1 MLCLN
6 RKTDY
11 ALTALAYIAGS
22 GRVCSARE
30 ISATHDLPLPLLMN
44 LLKCLHQQ
52 GLLQSARGARGGYRM
67 AADLERVS
75 LHDLIRMLDVRKEEK
90 VGTGGRPIS
99 APVAALQ
106 YRLNRF
112 LKDVKVSDLIL
123 PGRRIDVP
131 VELVGVESRSRTNV
145 ANKELAHAY

>member
-1 MLCLN
+1 
-6 RKTDY
+6 
-11 ALTALAYIAGS
+11 
-22 GRVCSARE
+22 
-30 ISATHDLPLPLLMN
+30 
-44 LLKCLHQQ
+44 
-52 GLLQSARGARGGYRM
+52 M

-131 VELVGVESRSRTNV
+131 VELVRRGIEIAT
-145 ANKELAHAY
+145 KLKYGCK

>member
-11 ALTALAYIAGS
+11 TLTALAYIAGS

-30 ISATHDLPLPLLMN
+30 ISAEHNLPLPLLMN
-44 LLKCLHQQ
+44 LLKSLHQQ
-52 GLLQSARGARGGYRM
+52 GLLDSARGSKGGYRV
-67 AADLERVS
+67 AADLDTVS
-75 LHDLIRMLDVRKEEK
+75 LHDLIRMLDVRKEER
-90 VGTGGRPIS
+90 VGTGDRPIS
-99 APVAALQ
+99 APVQALQ

-112 LKDVKVSDLIL
+112 LKDVRVSDLIM

-131 VELVGVESRSRTNV
+131 VESVRISERPKS
-145 ANKELAHAY
+145 AELLPA